1 MEALLCGV
9 KLKIVIRS
17 PSFKCLGKYE
27 SVSVVRQ
34 GPRPG
39 SLTTSEKG
47 TVMCPDSSHAVKP
60 SPAVDRKRGGP

>member
-1 MEALLCGV
+1 METLLCGV
-9 KLKIVIRS
+9 KLKSVIRS

-27 SVSVVRQ
+27 SASVVRQ

-47 TVMCPDSSHAVKP
+47 LSCAQIRLSCS
-60 SPAVDRKRGGP
+60 